1 MTSRSKKRQVKISNL
16 IIPKFYETFND
27 TVTTHKI
34 YSSGR
39 AGTKSSY
46 GGIHGIYKIISDDNC
61 SVVVMRKFHNKL
73 YKTVYKEFLRA
84 IKRLGISKKNL
95 K

>member
-1 MTSRSKKRQVKISNL
+1 M

-39 AGTKSSY
+39 GTKSGY

-73 YKTVYKEFLRA
+73 YKTVYKEFLELLRDLVA
-84 IKRLGISKKNL
+84 SKNL